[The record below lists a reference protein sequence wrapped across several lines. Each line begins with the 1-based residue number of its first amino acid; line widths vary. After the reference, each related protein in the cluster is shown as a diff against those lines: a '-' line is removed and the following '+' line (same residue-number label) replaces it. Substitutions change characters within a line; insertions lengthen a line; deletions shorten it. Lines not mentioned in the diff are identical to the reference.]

1 MAGFRERKRQ
11 SNGLKRPMR
20 DETLRKKPARMTHD
34 RLARECARLDPDF
47 EKALA
52 EEGME
57 EALDEWAGCRE
68 ARAILTQGE

>member
-52 EEGME
+52 EEGMGKE
-57 EALDEWAGCRE
+57 LSEWSRGRE
-68 ARAILTQGE
+68 ARSILTQGK